1 MYHTLASPSFP
12 SVPQDL
18 ASGGEAPPKQRVSR
32 PALVSHVMI
41 ITRYIALSNRKTGL
55 RLMISYRPVFPY
67 YKSVTG
73 MSPAS
78 MMSFLPMMTA
88 AVSAVTVV
96 TVMIA
101 LYIRIVGQVAC

>member
-1 MYHTLASPSFP
+1 
-12 SVPQDL
+12 
-18 ASGGEAPPKQRVSR
+18 
-32 PALVSHVMI
+32 
-41 ITRYIALSNRKTGL
+41 
-55 RLMISYRPVFPY
+55 MISYRPVFPY